1 VKPEPHPRVPAPS
14 PEPAEP
20 EESEPEP
27 SAPAPTVQADRTLR
41 TGLEVAFRVTPA
53 DAFVLVDGKVLGPAQ
68 EWSGLKGVRTYTFP
82 GPGTYLVK
90 IRKDGMNEL
99 KIAVEASAAGG
110 TTPIFANLRQ
120 RAAEQVDAR
129 DLQTVRVRQAVA
141 FRGAPPM
148 AGVLVD
154 GQSVGLARSFGGG
167 FMHPKEWLE
176 LPPGKHR
183 ISIVAPGHRR
193 QDILVVVS
201 PTAEKDRER
210 IDVVLAQGGDND

>member
-1 VKPEPHPRVPAPS
+1 VKTEPHPRVPAPS

-20 EESEPEP
+20 DESEPEP
-27 SAPAPTVQADRTLR
+27 SAPAPAVQADRNLQ
-41 TGLEVAFRVTPA
+41 TGLAVAFRITPP
-53 DAFVLVDGKVLGPAQ
+53 DAFVLVDGKVLGYSYD
-68 EWSGLKGVRTYTFP
+68 WSGLKGSRTYTFP

-110 TTPIFANLRQ
+110 TTPIFASLRQ

-141 FRGAPPM
+141 FRGVPPM
-148 AGVLVD
+148 AAVMVD
-154 GQSVGLARSFGGG
+154 GQSVGLARRFGGG

-193 QDILVVVS
+193 QDILVDVS